1 MMDFKKMEDGFRLIL
16 EGMGENPDR
25 EGLVDTTFFGAS
37 IIWWNGAFGF
47 STGAAVAWVY
57 YLSRRWERFAPA
69 AAKK

>member
-1 MMDFKKMEDGFRLIL
+1 MARRIALCALSIRVVITYLWKD
-16 EGMGENPDR
+16 PSH
-25 EGLVDTTFFGAS
+25 FGAS

-47 STGAAVAWVY
+47 CTGAAVAWGY